1 MAKKPETDVA
11 AQQKRERDLER
22 RRFVEIAAGAGM
34 PPEEISLLL
43 VPPVTVEQLQAEFS
57 LELEMGPAKVNLEM
71 TTGLLAAARKG
82 NVTAMIYWTK
92 SRMGWT
98 ERANAPSE
106 KLPPSESAPA
116 AAVPPTAGLFTGK
129 LELVKK

>member
-1 MAKKPETDVA
+1 MDAEA
-11 AQQKRERDLER
+11 LQALERARERTN
-22 RRFVEIAAGAGM
+22 FVEVAAGAGM
-34 PPEEISLLL
+34 PPEEIALLL

-98 ERANAPSE
+98 ERAGVPSE
-106 KLPPSESAPA
+106 KPAASETAPP
-116 AAVPPTAGLFTGK
+116 AAVPPTAGLFGAPLRVVPK
-129 LELVKK
+129 S